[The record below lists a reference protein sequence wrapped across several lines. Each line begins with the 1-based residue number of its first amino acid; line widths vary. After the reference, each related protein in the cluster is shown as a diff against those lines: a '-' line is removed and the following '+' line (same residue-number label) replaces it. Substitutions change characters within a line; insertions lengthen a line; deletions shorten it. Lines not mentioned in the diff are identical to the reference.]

1 MNRRRSIEWLK
12 RSLAA
17 TAVGGM
23 LLGAT
28 GVGAAPWSG
37 NRTQFASPRFEQVW
51 NSADRPVQLG
61 QTQRSWTWGPSPW
74 FDYKE
79 FYKQSPN
86 GLRQVQY
93 YDKSRMEINNP
104 SVTTGPLGGVTN
116 GLLPVEMVSGRV
128 KLGDAPTEAENAP
141 RAAAEIPVA
150 GDPALQNPNAP
161 TYASFRGVATTDN
174 PYKDQNKVGQRIGQT
189 FTKDGSIGFRQ
200 DLADKPGTEIVAYET
215 VTGHNVPKV
224 FNDFRNAGPV
234 AAIAAFGY
242 PITDPYWIT
251 AKVGGQDKD
260 ILVQLFE
267 RRAVTYTP
275 SNPAQY
281 QVEMG
286 NVGQHY
292 FQWRYPQLGTP
303 WASSEPNLPI
313 AFASKVDTNEFNV
326 YTMDANGAG
335 QSAITGNAK
344 ETLPFSVQRSWKQE
358 NNRIFGDTKRFN
370 DKRQLVS
377 MKLDGSDLRQELSS
391 GANDYNP
398 AVSPDGTKVVFASD
412 RDGNADL
419 YVRNIGSTAEPT
431 RLTDTIGCVNQHPS
445 WLPDGSG
452 IVYESNCLGNYF
464 EFEIYRG
471 TLSYSQ
477 DKPNE
482 LTIPALISP
491 PNATRLTN
499 NNTADRFPRV
509 SPDGT
514 RIAYTATRDG
524 NAEIYLMN
532 IDGGQQQRITNS
544 NGSDD
549 APTWSADGNRIVF
562 NSNRDGDYEIFIMNR
577 DGSGQIQLT
586 NNGKDDGWAIFAQ

>member
-1 MNRRRSIEWLK
+1 MNRRSFEWLK
-12 RSLAA
+12 RGVAVSTIAA
-17 TAVGGM
+17 TLA
-23 LLGAT
+23 GAAAAS
-28 GVGAAPWSG
+28 AAPWAG
-37 NRTQFASPRFEQVW
+37 NRSQFASPRFEQVW
-51 NSADRPVQLG
+51 TAADRPVQLG

-74 FDYKE
+74 LDYKE

-93 YDKSRMEINNP
+93 FDKSRMEINNP
-104 SVTTGPLGGVTN
+104 ATTTGPLGGVTN
-116 GLLPVEMVSGRV
+116 GLLPVEMVAGRV
-128 KLGDAPTEAENAP
+128 KLGDATGDAENAP

-150 GDPALQNPNAP
+150 GDPALQNTTAP

-174 PYKDQNKVGQRIGQT
+174 GYKDQNKVGQRVGQT

-200 DLADKPGTEIVAYET
+200 DLADKPGTDIVAFET
-215 VTGHNVPKV
+215 TTGHNVPRV

-242 PITDPYWIT
+242 PITDAYWIT

-260 ILVQLFE
+260 ILVQMFE
-267 RRAVTYTP
+267 RRVVTYTP

-292 FQWRYPQLGTP
+292 FQWRYPDLGTP
-303 WASSEPNLPI
+303 WASTDPGLPI
-313 AFASKVDTNEFNV
+313 AFASKVDTAEFNV

-344 ETLPFSVQRSWKQE
+344 ETVPFSVKRSWKPE
-358 NNRIFGDTKRFN
+358 NIRIYGDSKRFN
-370 DKRQLVS
+370 DKRQIVS
-377 MKLDGSDLRQELSS
+377 MKVDGSDLRQELSS
-391 GANDYNP
+391 GANDYNA
-398 AVSPDGTKVVFASD
+398 AVSPDGTKIAFASD

-419 YVRNIGSTAEPT
+419 YLRNIGSTAEPT
-431 RLTDTIGCVNQHPS
+431 RLTDTIGCVNDYPS

-452 IVYESNCLGNYF
+452 LVYESNCQSGN
-464 EFEIYRG
+464 FEIYRG
-471 TLSYSQ
+471 TLSYTQ
-477 DKPNE
+477 DKLNE
-482 LTIPALISP
+482 LTVATLISP
-491 PNATRLTN
+491 AGATRLTN
-499 NNTADRFPRV
+499 NNTDDRFARV
-509 SPDGT
+509 SPDGA

-524 NAEIYLMN
+524 NGEVYTMTT
-532 IDGGQQQRITNS
+532 DGGQQTRITNS

-549 APTWSADGNRIVF
+549 APTWSPDGAKIVF

-577 DGSGQIQLT
+577 DGSGQVQLT
-586 NNGKDDGWAIFAQ
+586 NNGKDDGWAIYAQ